1 LRSAR
6 PAPQYA
12 VGATGA
18 AAPFT
23 HTNEDNMKRFIST
36 ATLAWL
42 LAACA
47 QPGTQTSAGAAD
59 PQAAVPA
66 TRYQPAIEGQAAP
79 APATTP
85 DQGWRDA
92 NATVGGRNPMQLTM
106 PGMGGDEHRHDAA
119 PADTGKTIP
128 LHEHHAGMDMQ
139 GMQCMA
145 GGDGMKEGNGMQCM
159 SGSADMKGMQGMQ
172 CMADGKC
179 GCCAGKDKAHAH
191 AGHADMAKGGG
202 CCCGQ
207 GERPGQPAA
216 CKPGG
221 TCGCCNHKGAT

>member
-1 LRSAR
+1 MNRS
-6 PAPQYA
+6 
-12 VGATGA
+12 
-18 AAPFT
+18 
-23 HTNEDNMKRFIST
+23 ILT

-47 QPGTQTSAGAAD
+47 QPGTQTPAGAAD

-79 APATTP
+79 PPAANP
-85 DQGWRDA
+85 DQGWRAA

-106 PGMGGDEHRHDAA
+106 PAMGGEHQHDTA
-119 PADTGKTIP
+119 PTDAGTTIP

-145 GGDGMKEGNGMQCM
+145 
-159 SGSADMKGMQGMQ
+159 
-172 CMADGKC
+172 DGKC
-179 GCCAGKDKAHAH
+179 ACCAGKDKAHAH
-191 AGHADMAKGGG
+191 AGHANMTKDGG
-202 CCCGQ
+202 CCGH
-207 GERPGQPAA
+207 GAAPGQPAV

-221 TCGCCNHKGAT
+221 ACGGCHHKEAT

>member
-1 LRSAR
+1 
-6 PAPQYA
+6 
-12 VGATGA
+12 
-18 AAPFT
+18 
-23 HTNEDNMKRFIST
+23 MKRFIST

-47 QPGTQTSAGAAD
+47 QPGTQAPAGAAD

-66 TRYQPAIEGQAAP
+66 TRYQPAIGGQAAP

-106 PGMGGDEHRHDAA
+106 PGMGGEHQHDAA

-139 GMQCMA
+139 GMQGMQCMA
-145 GGDGMKEGNGMQCM
+145 GGDGKGCCAGMHGAGHM
-159 SGSADMKGMQGMQ
+159 AHGDGMQGMQ

-179 GCCAGKDKAHAH
+179 GCCAGKDKAHMH
-191 AGHADMAKGGG
+191 AGHANMAKGGG

-207 GERPGQPAA
+207 GATPGEPAV
-216 CKPGG
+216 CTPGG
-221 TCGCCNHKGAT
+221 TCGCCNHKEAT

>member
-1 LRSAR
+1 
-6 PAPQYA
+6 
-12 VGATGA
+12 
-18 AAPFT
+18 
-23 HTNEDNMKRFIST
+23 MKRLIVT

-47 QPGTQTSAGAAD
+47 QPGTQIPAGAAD

-66 TRYQPAIEGQAAP
+66 TRYQPAVEGRAAP
-79 APATTP
+79 PPAASP

-106 PGMGGDEHRHDAA
+106 PGMGGEHQHDAA
-119 PADTGKTIP
+119 SADAGKTIP
-128 LHEHHAGMDMQ
+128 LHERHAGMDMQ

-145 GGDGMKEGNGMQCM
+145 GGDDMNGMT
-159 SGSADMKGMQGMQ
+159 GMQ

-179 GCCAGKDKAHAH
+179 GCCAGKGKGEAH
-191 AGHADMAKGGG
+191 AGHANMAKGGG
-202 CCCGQ
+202 CCCGH
-207 GERPGQPAA
+207 GAAPSQPAA

-221 TCGCCNHKGAT
+221 MCGCCNHKEAT

>member
-1 LRSAR
+1 
-6 PAPQYA
+6 
-12 VGATGA
+12 
-18 AAPFT
+18 
-23 HTNEDNMKRFIST
+23 MKRFILT

-47 QPGTQTSAGAAD
+47 QPGTQT
-59 PQAAVPA
+59 
-66 TRYQPAIEGQAAP
+66 
-79 APATTP
+79 
-85 DQGWRDA
+85 
-92 NATVGGRNPMQLTM
+92 
-106 PGMGGDEHRHDAA
+106 

-145 GGDGMKEGNGMQCM
+145 GGDGKDCC
-159 SGSADMKGMQGMQ
+159 ADMHGAGHMAHGDGMQGMQ

-191 AGHADMAKGGG
+191 AGHANMTQGGG

-207 GERPGQPAA
+207 GARPGEPAA

-221 TCGCCNHKGAT
+221 TCGCCNHKEAT

>member
-1 LRSAR
+1 
-6 PAPQYA
+6 
-12 VGATGA
+12 
-18 AAPFT
+18 
-23 HTNEDNMKRFIST
+23 MKRFIST

-47 QPGTQTSAGAAD
+47 QPGTQAPAGAAD

-79 APATTP
+79 PPAASP
-85 DQGWRDA
+85 DQGWRAA

-106 PGMGGDEHRHDAA
+106 PGMGSEHQHGAVS
-119 PADTGKTIP
+119 ADTGKTAMP
-128 LHEHHAGMDMQ
+128 HEHHAGMDMQ

-145 GGDGMKEGNGMQCM
+145 GSEDK
-159 SGSADMKGMQGMQ
+159 
-172 CMADGKC
+172 

-191 AGHADMAKGGG
+191 AGHANMAKGE
-202 CCCGQ
+202 CCCGH
-207 GERPGQPAA
+207 GASPGQPAA

-221 TCGCCNHKGAT
+221 TCGCCNQQEAP